1 MFKEKIMKELKD
13 KIVLVTGASRG
24 IGQYI
29 SQEFASRG
37 SKVICVART
46 MSDGEHPLEGSLTN
60 TVEQIRSLDG
70 EATALSA
77 NISDFDQCEQLIEQA
92 KSIYGPIDILINN
105 AALTYFV
112 PVREYVLKRWIKSW
126 EVNLHAPFYLSHL
139 VLEDMINKKEGS
151 IVNISSAAAV
161 GPGSGPYEES
171 QNEDIQNKPRT
182 KGGGTCYGAQK
193 AALERFTQGLAEEVY
208 EYGISVT
215 CVSPSLVVPTPGT
228 VFHNLVTGFDD
239 PNGEQPEL
247 MAKATVLLA
256 ELEKEKISGR
266 VTYSQ
271 EILSEFGLLDN
282 AKGRGVDPTIPV
294 SGFSRA

>member
-1 MFKEKIMKELKD
+1 MFKENIIKELKD
-13 KIVLVTGASRG
+13 KVVLVTGASRG

-60 TVEQIRSLDG
+60 TVEQIRSLEG

-92 KSIYGPIDILINN
+92 KNIYGPIDILVNN

-139 VLEDMINKKEGS
+139 VLEDMITKKEGS

-161 GPGSGPYEES
+161 GPGSGPYDQS
-171 QNEDIQNKPRT
+171 QNEDIQNKPRK

-228 VFHNLVTGFDD
+228 VFHNLVEGFDD
-239 PNGEQPEL
+239 PKGEHPEL

-256 ELEKEKISGR
+256 SLEKEQISGR

-271 EILSEFGLLDN
+271 EILNEYGIINFFRRYYAYKLRN
-282 AKGRGVDPTIPV
+282 
-294 SGFSRA
+294 

>member
-1 MFKEKIMKELKD
+1 M
-13 KIVLVTGASRG
+13 
-24 IGQYI
+24 
-29 SQEFASRG
+29 
-37 SKVICVART
+37 
-46 MSDGEHPLEGSLTN
+46 N
-60 TVEQIRSLDG
+60 
-70 EATALSA
+70 
-77 NISDFDQCEQLIEQA
+77 
-92 KSIYGPIDILINN
+92 ILI
-105 AALTYFV
+105 TYFV
-112 PVREYVLKRWIKSW
+112 PIRDYKLKRWIKSW

-139 VLEDMINKKEGS
+139 VLEDMITQKEGS

-171 QNEDIQNKPRT
+171 TNEDIQNKPRK

-193 AALERFTQGLAEEVY
+193 AALERFTQGLAEEVF

-228 VFHNLVTGFDD
+228 VFHNLVEGFDD
-239 PNGEQPEL
+239 PKGEHPEL

-256 ELEKEKISGR
+256 SLEKEKISGR

-271 EILSEFGLLDN
+271 EILKEYGMIKD
-282 AKGRGVDPTIPV
+282 AKGRGVDSSIPV

>member
-1 MFKEKIMKELKD
+1 MGKLDNKVVI
-13 KIVLVTGASRG
+13 VTGASRG
-24 IGQYI
+24 IGAEI
-29 SQEFASRG
+29 ANLFAKEG
-37 SKVICVART
+37 GKVVCAART
-46 MSDGEHPLEGSLTN
+46 LKEGDHPLEGSLEK
-60 TVEQIRSLDG
+60 TVSDIKAFGG
-70 EATALSA
+70 EAVAITA
-77 NISDFDQCEQLIEQA
+77 NISLPEDCERLFQETLDL
-92 KSIYGPIDILINN
+92 YGDVDVMVNN

-112 PVREYVLKRWIKSW
+112 PIRDYKLKRWIKSW

-139 VLEDMINKKEGS
+139 VLEDMITQKEGS

-171 QNEDIQNKPRT
+171 KNEDIQNKPRK

-193 AALERFTQGLAEEVY
+193 AALERFTQGLAEEVF

-228 VFHNLVTGFDD
+228 VFHNLVEGFDD
-239 PNGEQPEL
+239 PKGEHPEL

-256 ELEKEKISGR
+256 SLEKEKISGR

-271 EILSEFGLLDN
+271 EILKEYGMIND
-282 AKGRGVDPTIPV
+282 AKGRGVDSSIPV

>member
-1 MFKEKIMKELKD
+1 MKELKD

-60 TVEQIRSLDG
+60 TVEQIRSLEG

-92 KSIYGPIDILINN
+92 KNIYGPIDILINN

-171 QNEDIQNKPRT
+171 QNEDIQNKPRK

-239 PNGEQPEL
+239 PKGEQPEL

-271 EILSEFGLLDN
+271 EILNEFGLLDN